1 MASETTSTTSSP
13 VEVEEDLHEMVDPGL
28 SRGIVVYDMVEEQ
41 VKADEEELF
50 DRMEPSKAKYFT
62 PEVKALFISA
72 SLYTLITSAQVYAAH
87 VSHSQA
93 LLMDCISSFVDAFTF
108 MGNIVVECQKR
119 DGKSHVASQLI
130 IVAASL
136 GLLCFFTVQALTESF
151 ATALQCWHWQGGSE
165 DLAMDA
171 DDVNGWITLGFAL
184 GNILF
189 DMICLRNFYRS
200 HKQTGCARHVNM
212 FSAFLHVSADLLR
225 ACTTL
230 VMSLLVL
237 ISPDLNS
244 SCADASSSIFI
255 GFTILGGASV
265 GFYKWLKLLI
275 RSCSSDG
282 GLCSRLW

>member
-119 DGKSHVASQLI
+119 DGKSHV
-130 IVAASL
+130 
-136 GLLCFFTVQALTESF
+136 
-151 ATALQCWHWQGGSE
+151 
-165 DLAMDA
+165 DLATDA